1 MGLLFFFPSLAVFF
15 CWGGSLGT
23 SVPWHVRLPPPPPPP
38 AAISGGFLPRLS
50 EPPCQRVTEGVGSFL
65 PRQLLEVFL
74 QAADVCCSA
83 RHWQAELRER
93 RAGSLIL
100 GGVRKSPAGQPT
112 SLPGA
117 HKQRLSSNTPMCVRP
132 AASAWFLSVFYHAGD
147 VWGQQG
153 TRAGCSPPGRDLLSP
168 GEKL

>member
-15 CWGGSLGT
+15 AGEAAWAPRFLGT
-23 SVPWHVRLPPPPPPP
+23 C
-38 AAISGGFLPRLS
+38 GFLLLLLLLLPS
-50 EPPCQRVTEGVGSFL
+50 QAAPCQTVTEAVGSFL

-83 RHWQAELRER
+83 WRWQAELWER

-117 HKQRLSSNTPMCVRP
+117 HKQRLSSNTPMCMRP

-153 TRAGCSPPGRDLLSP
+153 TWAGCSPPGRDLLSP